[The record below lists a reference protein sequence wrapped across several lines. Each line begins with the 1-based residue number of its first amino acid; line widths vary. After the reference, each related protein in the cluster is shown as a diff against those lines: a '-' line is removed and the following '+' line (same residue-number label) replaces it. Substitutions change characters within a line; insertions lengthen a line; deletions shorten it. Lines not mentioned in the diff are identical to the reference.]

1 MVFICVLAMRGPGW
15 VLQLVSTARIWEV
28 GGNCSIRGATRRRH
42 AVTGLLVL
50 PNPHL
55 PGLLGRWVRLG
66 EAWAV
71 SGGCGAFGRFS
82 RFYLGSS
89 GGCNGGNCSIRGATR
104 RRHAAGRPRV
114 VQNPHSARCVGGI
127 RCPEGCGVPWRGREH
142 RQFPTCVARESQD
155 LPNGGVEGA
164 GVCLLS
170 LNDEAGAA
178 SCRSPP
184 FFRGADTGQIAV
196 GLRHVCRVRFR
207 LSGGRCG
214 GV

>member
-1 MVFICVLAMRGPGW
+1 MRCGLGWAVAAHFSSPDMV
-15 VLQLVSTARIWEV
+15 AR
-28 GGNCSIRGATRRRH
+28 GNCSIRGATRRRH

-55 PGLLGRWVRLG
+55 RCLVGRWVRLG
-66 EAWAV
+66 EARAV

-104 RRHAAGRPRV
+104 RRHAVTGLLVLPNPPICPAWWAVVGVNVAVTATNGCNELVSHLRGGRWRHNPRLATLIGRWPLSPFS
-114 VQNPHSARCVGGI
+114 QR
-127 RCPEGCGVPWRGREH
+127 RGRG
-142 RQFPTCVARESQD
+142 RV
-155 LPNGGVEGA
+155 LPFALG
-164 GVCLLS
+164 
-170 LNDEAGAA
+170 
-178 SCRSPP
+178 
-184 FFRGADTGQIAV
+184 FRGAKTGQIAV
-196 GLRHVCRVRFR
+196 GLRHVSRVRFR